1 MHQRK
6 AQSRHFQTFVKQS
19 FMRVKIKRGDM
30 EPDLKGSWGA
40 PVEHQGHRPDSCR
53 WENAA
58 HATKDALHVSFHC
71 CDKVPEIMNS
81 RTRKDSCCLTVS
93 EASVHCHL
101 AWLPRACRKAR
112 RGDHTWPMGVEQRKE
127 QGPKVPFKDTPLWQ
141 HLFPVALD
149 TSLPKSPTGC
159 WASLSHT
166 GPWGY
171 STSKLQHIVN
181 KTWTKGFYDTLE
193 NTIYSHLENS
203 RNDHFREQM
212 LQLSVVCLISRI
224 AFGHALQSVLIFC
237 FTDYR

>member
-166 GPWGY
+166 GPWGI
-171 STSKLQHIVN
+171 LHIQTTAHCQQN
-181 KTWTKGFYDTLE
+181 LNQRILW
-193 NTIYSHLENS
+193 HLGKHN
-203 RNDHFREQM
+203 
-212 LQLSVVCLISRI
+212 
-224 AFGHALQSVLIFC
+224 LQSLGKQQEWSFQRTNVTTFC
-237 FTDYR
+237 CVFD